1 MAATITSTSDRITI
15 SGNYKAFTADSGN
28 TTTVIQYNSGDAPAS
43 GDAGRFLMWKNGADT
58 GDWEIRFI
66 ESATSTTV
74 TVTDGGFSSAPSSG
88 DSFVISTNLEDCNS
102 ALANSVMREQGSS
115 YHMRQ
120 RDFELT
126 SDAFLADVNSSLLT
140 ESTQT
145 GSGFI
150 PTYPIANGCALQ
162 FGRLVGGE
170 ANNSTETI
178 GGCQITFE
186 VANDTLMFTT
196 QNSTNSNGPI
206 LNFYGCLIESYDNG
220 NSPFIRSPGPMRL
233 IGSICDGAMGGRLY
247 NSASELVSTRFSGN
261 LSGGIAWSLGGV
273 FTRPLDDAFFFQGNT
288 AVKAFGAFNGAFT
301 NVTFADSLTNIIDA
315 GSAQSGLTFTFTD
328 CTTFVDGKI
337 SANSGNYTQAKS
349 INYTVSDSSG
359 TGLTGVKVAVYDTD
373 GDIQTGIQTSSS
385 GTVSQIEAVFFDKAH
400 GAAAVTKSPF
410 DIRLR
415 GYGFEY
421 QDFQSS
427 VSEPIK
433 QEYRLPANAV
443 TTLSEA
449 AAAALTFITIDFAG
463 KTVTVERERTLSQI
477 YDYCQSQLALDANMD
492 EVEFLTSQ
500 DGATFVFADDWDLV
514 LDASGKVGTA
524 SGKTLVF
531 GGTGVLQMVDS
542 RNTIDNLT
550 VNGDLDINEAA
561 TLTGC
566 NVTGDAT
573 INTGGNDTLTFDGVT
588 ISGDTTNDGSNTLT
602 ISATNSNLTTSE
614 PGTAAGEVDIQNIV
628 NLTVTVQDSSGSAI
642 QDARVYIKDSG
653 GTQLINAL
661 TNSSGVVT
669 STYNYTGDEVISGVA
684 RRGTTTPL
692 YKTGQIAGTI
702 TSSGF
707 SATLIL
713 VSDE

>member
-1 MAATITSTSDRITI
+1 MAATITSTSTRITI
-15 SGNYKAFTADSGN
+15 SGTYKAFTANSGN
-28 TTTVIQYNSGDAPAS
+28 TATVIQYSSGDAPAS
-43 GDAGRFLMWKNGADT
+43 GDAGRFLMWKNGSNT

-88 DSFVISTNLEDCNS
+88 DSFVISTNLDDCNN
-102 ALANSVMREQGSS
+102 ALGGSVMRATGSS
-115 YHMRQ
+115 YHMRG
-120 RDFELT
+120 RDFELA
-126 SDAFLADVNSSLLT
+126 SDAFLADVNSSLVT

-150 PTYPIANGCALQ
+150 STYPIADGCALQ

-170 ANNSTETI
+170 ANDSTETI
-178 GGCQITFE
+178 GGCQITFD
-186 VANDTLMFTT
+186 VANDTLMFTN
-196 QNSTNSNGPI
+196 QNATNTNGPI

-233 IGSICDGAMGGRLY
+233 IGCICDGAMGGRLY

-273 FTRPLDDAFFFQGNT
+273 FTRPIDDAFFFQGNT
-288 AVKAFGAFNGAFT
+288 AIKSFGAFNGAFT

-315 GSAQSGLTFTFTD
+315 GSANSGLLFTFTD
-328 CTTFVDGKI
+328 CTTFADGKI
-337 SANSGNYTQAKS
+337 TANQGQYTQAKS
-349 INYTVSDSSG
+349 INYTVADTSG

-385 GTVSQIEAVFFDKAH
+385 GAVTQIEAVFFDKAH
-400 GAAAVTKSPF
+400 NAAATTKSPF

-415 GYGFEY
+415 GYGYEY
-421 QDFQSS
+421 QEFQSS
-427 VSEPIK
+427 LSEPIK

-443 TTLSEA
+443 TVLSEA
-449 AAAALTFITIDFAG
+449 AAAALTFITIDFAA
-463 KTVTVERERTLSQI
+463 KTVTVQRERTLSEI

-492 EVEFLTSQ
+492 EQEFLTSQ
-500 DGATFVFADDWDLV
+500 DGVTFTFADDWDLI
-514 LDASGKVGTA
+514 LDTSGKVGSA

-531 GGTGVLQMVDS
+531 GGTGVLNMRDS
-542 RNTIDNLT
+542 RNMIDNLT
-550 VNGDLDINEAA
+550 VNGDLDINEAV

-566 NVTGDAT
+566 TVTGDTA
-573 INTGGNDTLTFDGVT
+573 INTGDNDTLTFDGVT

-602 ISATNSNLTTSE
+602 ITATNSTLSTSE
-614 PGTAAGEVDIQNIV
+614 AGTAAGEVNIQNIV

-642 QDARVYIKDSG
+642 QDARVYIEDSS
-653 GTQLINAL
+653 GTQLVNAL

-669 STYNYTGDEVISGVA
+669 TTYNYTGDEVISGVA
-684 RRGTTTPL
+684 RRGTSAPL

-707 SATLIL
+707 DTTLIL